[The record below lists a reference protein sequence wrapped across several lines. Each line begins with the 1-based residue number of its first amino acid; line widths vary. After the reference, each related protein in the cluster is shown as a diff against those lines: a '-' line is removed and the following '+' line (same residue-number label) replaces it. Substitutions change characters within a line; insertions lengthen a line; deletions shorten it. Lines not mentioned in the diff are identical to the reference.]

1 MRKVITQLVRLFDE
15 IYYYYSIWRNSDDE
29 NGDAVL
35 NPRKVN
41 FFQFL
46 NSKIDWDR
54 IVENF
59 DKTID
64 KIREAGT
71 IVFMGRED
79 EWVEIRQSIHEA
91 LKTMIRRTKES
102 RSIRLTQLLSVVL
115 NILDDME
122 GYVKITKNNWT
133 VSVSHVLK
141 LIVFKID
148 SIDNN

>member
-1 MRKVITQLVRLFDE
+1 MRKIITQLVRLFDE
-15 IYYYYSIWRNSDDE
+15 IYYYYNVWRSGDNESSDVVSSLH
-29 NGDAVL
+29 NVT
-35 NPRKVN
+35 

-46 NSKIDWDR
+46 NSRIDWDR
-54 IVENF
+54 IVESI

-64 KIREAGT
+64 KIRDAGT
-71 IVFMGRED
+71 IVFMGRDD
-79 EWVEIRQSIHEA
+79 EWVEIRKSIHEA

-102 RSIRLTQLLSVVL
+102 KSIRLTQLLSIVL

-141 LIVFKID
+141 LIVFKTD